1 MTLAIESDRWSASS
15 EGVTVGRYV
24 VRRLLQMVLVLIGAT
39 FLVFSMVYAL
49 PGDPLAGKCGERPC
63 SADYVRIETAR
74 LHLDDPLPV
83 QYAYYAK
90 GLLHGD
96 FGRTAA
102 GDEVLDEIKRTYP
115 VTLRLGTI
123 AIVFVTIVGVGAGI
137 LAGVRRNGA
146 FDRASLAGTL
156 FLISLPI
163 FVIGTSLQYL
173 VGIKL
178 GWFPVTASDGTWGQ
192 LLLPGMAVGS
202 LSLAYATR
210 ITRTS
215 IVENLRSDYVR
226 TARAKGMPEARVI
239 GVHTLRN
246 SLIPIV
252 TFLGTEFGGLLG
264 GAIVTEGIFN
274 IPGIGGLVVR
284 GITLREGAL
293 VVGVATFLI
302 LIFLVVSLLVDLV
315 YAVLD
320 PRIRYE

>member
-1 MTLAIESDRWSASS
+1 M
-15 EGVTVGRYV
+15 VPV
-24 VRRLLQMVLVLIGAT
+24 VLGAT
-39 FLVFSMVYAL
+39 FLIFAMVYAL

-63 SADYVRIETAR
+63 SAAYVAKETER
-74 LHLDDPLPV
+74 LHLDDPMPV
-83 QYAYYAK
+83 QYLYYLK
-90 GLLHGD
+90 GLFQGD
-96 FGRTAA
+96 FGTTAS
-102 GDEVLDEIKRTYP
+102 GDDVLSEIQRTYP
-115 VTLRLGTI
+115 VTLKLGII
-123 AIVFVTIVGVGAGI
+123 AILFVAIVGVGAGI
-137 LAGVRRNGA
+137 IAGVKRNGL
-146 FDRASLAGTL
+146 FDRGSLAGTL

-163 FVIGTSLQYL
+163 FVIGTTMQYL
-173 VGIKL
+173 FGIKF
-178 GWFPVTASDGTWGQ
+178 GWFPVTASDGSWGQ
-192 LLLPGMAVGS
+192 LIMPGMAVGS

-215 IVENLRSDYVR
+215 MVENLRADYVR
-226 TARAKGMPEARVI
+226 TARAKGMPESRVI

-246 SLIPIV
+246 SMIPII

-274 IPGIGGLVVR
+274 IPGIGGLVIR

-302 LIFLVVSLLVDLV
+302 LIFLLVSLLVDLL